1 MYPDLLVAV
10 TVAMAVVWLG
20 RHGSHL
26 SSPPQ
31 VRLPAKVGTE
41 TLVWGRKTRPIEN
54 EEKSCM
60 RRSSSSWS
68 WRW

>member
-1 MYPDLLVAV
+1 MYPDLLVTV

-31 VRLPAKVGTE
+31 VRLPAKVREG
-41 TLVWGRKTRPIEN
+41 TLVLGPKTRPVRD
-54 EEKSCM
+54 EEQ
-60 RRSSSSWS
+60 
-68 WRW
+68 